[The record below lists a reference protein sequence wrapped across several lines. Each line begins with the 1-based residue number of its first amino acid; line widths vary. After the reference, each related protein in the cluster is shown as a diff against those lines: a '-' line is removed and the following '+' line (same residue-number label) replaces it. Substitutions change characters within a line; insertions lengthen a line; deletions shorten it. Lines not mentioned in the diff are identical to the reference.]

1 MPRSAPAPGLRRRLA
16 AFVYE
21 GVLLFGVLM
30 IAALA
35 YGLATQQRHALVGM
49 HGLQL
54 FLFLVLGLYFT
65 WFWSH
70 GGQTVAMK
78 TWHVRLLS
86 RDGQAVGVARAWLRY
101 VLSWLWFVPALVGDL
116 PGRAEKRR
124 RDQPG
129 PAGRVL
135 GYALL
140 ARLNQ
145 RRQFLHD
152 LISRT
157 ELVYWPTVK
166 RKRQVI
172 AVQNGPTRP
181 GRADCFLAHARCPNH
196 HDSPFLDLRVLRI
209 TTGPRVS
216 ARRCGA

>member
-1 MPRSAPAPGLRRRLA
+1 MTTIAAGARAPAPGLRRRLA

-86 RDGQAVGVARAWLRY
+86 KDGQPVGAARAWLRY
-101 VLSWLWFVPALVGDL
+101 VLSWLWFLPALVFVYL
-116 PGRAEKRR
+116 
-124 RDQPG
+124 
-129 PAGRVL
+129 AGLRSGGAISLVL
-135 GYALL
+135 VVGVLVYALL
-140 ARLNQ
+140 SRFNP

-152 LISRT
+152 LLSRT
-157 ELVYWPTVK
+157 ELVYWPIVK
-166 RKRQVI
+166 RK
-172 AVQNGPTRP
+172 PK
-181 GRADCFLAHARCPNH
+181 
-196 HDSPFLDLRVLRI
+196 
-209 TTGPRVS
+209 
-216 ARRCGA
+216 

>member
-1 MPRSAPAPGLRRRLA
+1 MTAPARGAPAPAPGLRRRLA

-30 IAALA
+30 IAGLV
-35 YGLATQQRHALVGM
+35 YGLATQQRHALVGQ
-49 HGLQL
+49 HGLQA

-78 TWHVRLLS
+78 TWHVRLLG
-86 RDGQAVGVARAWLRY
+86 RDGQPVSFGRAWLRY
-101 VLSWLWFVPALVGDL
+101 VLSWLWFMPALLCVYLSGL
-116 PGRAEKRR
+116 RGGAVISLTLL
-124 RDQPG
+124 
-129 PAGRVL
+129 AGALV
-135 GYALL
+135 YALL
-140 ARLNQ
+140 SHFNP

-166 RKRQVI
+166 RK
-172 AVQNGPTRP
+172 PK
-181 GRADCFLAHARCPNH
+181 
-196 HDSPFLDLRVLRI
+196 
-209 TTGPRVS
+209 
-216 ARRCGA
+216 

>member
-1 MPRSAPAPGLRRRLA
+1 MTAEASAAPAPAPGLRRRLA

-30 IAALA
+30 LAALA

-86 RDGQAVGVARAWLRY
+86 KDGQPVGMARAWLRY
-101 VLSWLWFVPALVGDL
+101 VLSWMWFLPAL
-116 PGRAEKRR
+116 
-124 RDQPG
+124 
-129 PAGRVL
+129 AGIYAGGL
-135 GYALL
+135 GSGGAISLALL
-140 ARLNQ
+140 AGVLLYALVSRFNR

-166 RKRQVI
+166 PK
-172 AVQNGPTRP
+172 PK
-181 GRADCFLAHARCPNH
+181 
-196 HDSPFLDLRVLRI
+196 
-209 TTGPRVS
+209 
-216 ARRCGA
+216 

>member
-1 MPRSAPAPGLRRRLA
+1 MTTIAAGVPAPAPGLRRRLA

-30 IAALA
+30 IAALV

-86 RDGQAVGVARAWLRY
+86 TDGRPVGAARAWLRY
-101 VLSWLWFVPALVGDL
+101 VLSWLWFVPALVCIDL
-116 PGRAEKRR
+116 
-124 RDQPG
+124 
-129 PAGRVL
+129 AGLRSGGSIGLVL
-135 GYALL
+135 AAGVLVYALL
-140 ARLNQ
+140 SGFNR

-152 LISRT
+152 LLSRT
-157 ELVYWPTVK
+157 ELVYWPTVN
-166 RKRQVI
+166 RK
-172 AVQNGPTRP
+172 PK
-181 GRADCFLAHARCPNH
+181 
-196 HDSPFLDLRVLRI
+196 
-209 TTGPRVS
+209 
-216 ARRCGA
+216 